1 MLDVPETTAQT
12 QCYHRLLLGGDSQS
26 MLVVAFGIVAAILYG
41 YAGWRILRVGRALFL
56 QIPIA
61 LTIQGTALSL
71 QIFHHGSLRIGLA
84 ESVSLFA
91 WQSALT
97 LWVFNLREN
106 LEMLGI
112 ALYPLVGLCA
122 LFGSLTTNKQG
133 GLVPVNDWHIEVH
146 IIISLLATGILT
158 IACLQA
164 LALAFLEHLL
174 HRQRNRLHLLRRLPP
189 LQTMERLLFQTV
201 FAGFFLLSLTL
212 LSGLLFVHN
221 LAAQHLIQKT
231 ALSFCAW
238 FIFGVLLW
246 GRRRYGWRGHTAI
259 RWVLSGYVVLVLAY
273 FGSKLF
279 IEKVLGSHWS

>member
-1 MLDVPETTAQT
+1 
-12 QCYHRLLLGGDSQS
+12 
-26 MLVVAFGIVAAILYG
+26 MLVAAFGIVAACIYG
-41 YAGWRILRVGRALFL
+41 YAGWRIFQAGKVFFL
-56 QIPIA
+56 LIPVA
-61 LTIQGTALSL
+61 LTIQGVALSL

-97 LWVFNLREN
+97 LWGFNLREN
-106 LEMLGI
+106 LETLGI
-112 ALYPLVGLCA
+112 VLYPIVGLCA
-122 LFGSLTTNKQG
+122 LFGSLTTNNQG
-133 GLVPVNDWHIEVH
+133 NLIPVNDWHVEVH
-146 IIISLLATGILT
+146 IIISLFATGILT

-164 LALAFLEHLL
+164 LALAFLEHFL
-174 HRQRNRLHLLRRLPP
+174 HHQRNRLHLLRRLPP
-189 LQTMERLLFQTV
+189 LQTMEQLLFQTV

-221 LAAQHLIQKT
+221 LAAQHLVQKT
-231 ALSFCAW
+231 ALSLCAW
-238 FIFGVLLW
+238 FIFGILLW
-246 GRRRYGWRGHTAI
+246 GQRRYGWRGRTAI